1 MILKGNARNYKK
13 EIGDDFVSVEHLVLA
28 FPLDKRFGKQL
39 FSNLQLSE
47 KSLKDVVQ
55 VVRGSQKVTDQIKM
69 QNDEV
74 IWQVLRHKHCSYMAK
89 ITVGIF
95 CRNEYNLTG
104 ICNRSSC
111 PLANSRYAT
120 ICDHDGVFYSYMKT
134 IERAHMPNKLWER
147 VKLPRNYEKTLE
159 IIDKN
164 LMYWPKFLVHK
175 EKQRLTKMTQM
186 CIRMRKLAL
195 KTREKIMTS
204 PRKEK
209 KREARREEKAEKAA
223 ILDKNIEKE
232 LLERLKNGTYDS
244 EIVNARAEA
253 FNKFIEQ
260 FEGPEMDVNEE
271 YEVETE
277 FVEGEYEEEDDMED
291 SNGLPTDSDDEDDD
305 EVAVGRKRGRKDSKY
320 ALKKQERDAKKK
332 KGRVLV
338 EELGINKI
346 LIVDW
351 DVYHGNG
358 TQKTFYKDSQV
369 LFFSVHRDEYETFY
383 PCGDDGSY
391 DMKGDGEGEGYNIN
405 VPWENGKCGDADYIA
420 AWDHILILLQEN
432 LNVFK

>member
-1 MILKGNARNYKK
+1 M
-13 EIGDDFVSVEHLVLA
+13 GDDFVSVEHLVLA
-28 FPLDKRFGKQL
+28 FPLDKSFGKQL

-55 VVRGSQKVTDQIKM
+55 VVRGSQK
-69 QNDEV
+69 NDEV

-89 ITVGIF
+89 ITAGIF

-120 ICDHDGVFYSYMKT
+120 IRDHDGVFYLYMKT

-147 VKLPRNYEKTLE
+147 VKLPRNYEKALE

-164 LMYWPKFLVHK
+164 L
-175 EKQRLTKMTQM
+175 
-186 CIRMRKLAL
+186 
-195 KTREKIMTS
+195 
-204 PRKEK
+204 
-209 KREARREEKAEKAA
+209 
-223 ILDKNIEKE
+223 NIEKE
-232 LLERLKNGTYDS
+232 LLERLKNGTYGS
-244 EIVNARAEA
+244 EIVNAHAEA

-277 FVEGEYEEEDDMED
+277 FVEGEYIEEDDMED
-291 SNGLPTDSDDEDDD
+291 YNGLPTGSDVDDEDEDDDDDD
-305 EVAVGRKRGRKDSKY
+305 EVA
-320 ALKKQERDAKKK
+320 AK
-332 KGRVLV
+332 G
-338 EELGINKI
+338 ELNSAFAIVRPPGHHSINKI

-369 LFFSVHRDEYETFY
+369 LFFSIHRDEYGTFY

-405 VPWENGKCGDADYIA
+405 VPWENGICGDADYIA
-420 AWDHILILLQEN
+420 AWDHILIPVARE
-432 LNVFK
+432 FKRVQSSIGAKKHAIWLFWSKSSKQALTAIKITSLFGHHLKE

>member
-1 MILKGNARNYKK
+1 M
-13 EIGDDFVSVEHLVLA
+13 GDDFVSVEHLVLA

-55 VVRGSQKVTDQIKM
+55 VVRGSQK
-69 QNDEV
+69 NDEV
-74 IWQVLRHKHCSYMAK
+74 IWQVLRHKHCSYMA
-89 ITVGIF
+89 
-95 CRNEYNLTG
+95 N
-104 ICNRSSC
+104 SC

-120 ICDHDGVFYSYMKT
+120 IRDHDGVFYLYMKT

-147 VKLPRNYEKTLE
+147 VKLPRNYEKALE

-175 EKQRLTKMTQM
+175 AKQ
-186 CIRMRKLAL
+186 
-195 KTREKIMTS
+195 REKIMTT
-204 PRKEK
+204 PRKKK

-223 ILDKNIEKE
+223 VLDKNIEKE
-232 LLERLKNGTYDS
+232 LLERLKNGTYGS
-244 EIVNARAEA
+244 EIVNAHAEA

-277 FVEGEYEEEDDMED
+277 FIEGEYEEEDDMED
-291 SNGLPTDSDDEDDD
+291 YNGLPTGSDVDDEDEDDD
-305 EVAVGRKRGRKDSKY
+305 DDDDDDDAEVAVDRKRGRKDSKY

-338 EELGINKI
+338 EVAAKVAKGELNSAFAIVRPPGHHSINKI

-369 LFFSVHRDEYETFY
+369 LFFSIHRDEYGTFY

-405 VPWENGKCGDADYIA
+405 VPWENGICGDADYIA
-420 AWDHILILLQEN
+420 AWDHILIPVARE
-432 LNVFK
+432 FKRVQSNIGAKKHAIVMDTCNRYL